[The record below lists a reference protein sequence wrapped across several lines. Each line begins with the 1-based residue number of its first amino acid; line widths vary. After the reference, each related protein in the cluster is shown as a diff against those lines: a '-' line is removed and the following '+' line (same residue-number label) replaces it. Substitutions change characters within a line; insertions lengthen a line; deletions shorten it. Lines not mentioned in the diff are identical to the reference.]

1 MSTGPDSSQAPT
13 RIRGPSIQDGHTA
26 TRAATANVHVE
37 AQSIPVKGWCGF
49 AVRTTMRSSGGLNH
63 EF

>member
-37 AQSIPVKGWCGF
+37 GAVDSGKGL
-49 AVRTTMRSSGGLNH
+49 VRLCRDDDDA
-63 EF
+63 F